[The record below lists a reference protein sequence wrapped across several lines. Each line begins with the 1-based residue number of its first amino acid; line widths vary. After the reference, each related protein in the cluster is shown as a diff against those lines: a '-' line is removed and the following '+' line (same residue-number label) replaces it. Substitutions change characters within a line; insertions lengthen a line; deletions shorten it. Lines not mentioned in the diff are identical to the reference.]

1 MEVHVVFCIYLY
13 TKNTFMTLGTLTQ
26 SPDFGEK
33 DPVKIKPRFQEHV
46 DRAHP
51 LVKGHQKFLN
61 LLERDELQG
70 HMIKE
75 NLREL
80 EQNCLEDIKEVL
92 SQFSEQSYV
101 KLANM
106 FSHMCDIE
114 MNFYKI

>member
-1 MEVHVVFCIYLY
+1 MVFCIYLY
-13 TKNTFMTLGTLTQ
+13 TKNTFMTLGNLTQ

-92 SQFSEQSYV
+92 SQFSEQSYIKV
-101 KLANM
+101 ANM